1 MNLTWTLVNKFE
13 SWLNYYI
20 SENIKDGYILEI
32 FKITDFNRE
41 EIIQEKREVATLG
54 GSASDLISIVD
65 GSPYRAI
72 SKLRFESAL
81 GIRDMMIPLK
91 SSYNEASS
99 GDNDVGR
106 PKSDDDELS
115 PSADRTRN
123 TAE

>member
-99 GDNDVGR
+99 GDNGVGR